1 MINKYN
7 IQNQKPLLLKLANQ
21 AVNHYRKKAEDE
33 ENLAMIIEHNIYSI
47 ADDIYKQISK
57 KVELKSLSYLATE
70 IGKPKPVLEQHN
82 ITTIAENCVSLQS
95 QIDSFSRNF
104 IYRNFKKACHV
115 EYRFD
120 ASEEARFAYLLEND
134 DAVKCWMKPAHK
146 QFDGLFYKK
155 ESENIFS
162 NYEPDFVV
170 ELESEIILVE
180 VKPENEMRDLNV
192 LAKKQTAE
200 KFCELISENI
210 GKFGIAK
217 PWRYIIVPTNRIKI
231 NFTIDSLLS

>member
-1 MINKYN
+1 
-7 IQNQKPLLLKLANQ
+7 LKLANQ

-33 ENLAMIIEHNIYSI
+33 KNLAMIVEHNIYSI
-47 ADDIYKQISK
+47 AEDIYKQISK
-57 KVELKSLSYLATE
+57 KVEFKSPSYLE
-70 IGKPKPVLEQHN
+70 SKIGKPKPVLEHN

-120 ASEEARFAYLLEND
+120 SSEEARFAYLLEND
-134 DAVKCWMKPAHK
+134 KAVKCWMKPAHK
-146 QFDGLFYKK
+146 QFEGLFYRK
-155 ESENIFS
+155 ESENILS

-170 ELESEIILVE
+170 ELANEIILVE

-192 LAKKQTAE
+192 LAKNKRQ
-200 KFCELISENI
+200 K
-210 GKFGIAK
+210 
-217 PWRYIIVPTNRIKI
+217 
-231 NFTIDSLLS
+231 NFVN

>member
-33 ENLAMIIEHNIYSI
+33 KNLAMIVEHNIYSI
-47 ADDIYKQISK
+47 ADDIYKQISE
-57 KVELKSLSYLATE
+57 KVELTPLYLE
-70 IGKPKPVLEQHN
+70 SKIGKPKPVLEQHN
-82 ITTIAENCVSLQS
+82 ITTIAENYVSLQS

-104 IYRNFKKACHV
+104 IYQNFKKACHT
-115 EYRFD
+115 EYRFGS
-120 ASEEARFAYLLEND
+120 SEEARFAYLLEND
-134 DAVKCWMKPAHK
+134 DAVKCWMKPAPK
-146 QFDGLFYKK
+146 QFKGLFYKK
-155 ESENIFS
+155 ESENIPS

-170 ELESEIILVE
+170 ELANEIILVE

-200 KFCELISENI
+200 KYCELISQNI
-210 GKFGIAK
+210 GQYGITK
-217 PWRYIIVPTNRIKI
+217 PWRYVIVPTNRISI
-231 NFTIDSLLS
+231 NSTIDVLLS